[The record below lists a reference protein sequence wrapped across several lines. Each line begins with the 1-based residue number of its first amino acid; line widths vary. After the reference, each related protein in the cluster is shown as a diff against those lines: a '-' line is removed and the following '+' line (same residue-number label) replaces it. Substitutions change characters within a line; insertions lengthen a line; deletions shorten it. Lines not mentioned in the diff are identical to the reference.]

1 MAAREHVIIGTAGHV
16 DHGKTALVKALTGKD
31 ADTLAEEKRRG
42 LTIELGFIFLDDPAL
57 DKQIVFID
65 VPGHERFMK
74 TMVAGACTVDAAL
87 LVVAADEGISAQTIE
102 HLDILRMLG
111 INSGVIALTKADL
124 VDPERLEALGSEV
137 ADFVAGSFLSDAPI
151 IPVSAVTGAGVDEIK
166 SALVSLGRR
175 VRKRRDS
182 GTFRMPIDRVFT
194 IHGFGT
200 VIAGTIL
207 AGRVSVGDRIE
218 VFPDGIMA
226 KVRGMQIH
234 DRDVPESYIGRRTA
248 LNLQDTRKDD
258 LRRGQCAGTPGTLVP
273 TSRLD
278 ARLHLLKNCDDP
290 LKNRA
295 RVRLYIGTDEVV
307 SRLVLLDCDKLA
319 PGETAL
325 AQFVLEAPSV
335 AVPGDRFVI
344 RTLSPLRTIGGGTV
358 LDANPN
364 RHKRFDDKTLEALKK
379 LEGTL
384 ADVVEQAFV
393 SSGFV
398 PQSSAEVALSIGEAR
413 DAVGEVIESLH
424 ASKKLVKTAAGP
436 DRYLHAQAY
445 NELSQRL
452 VDILKSYFAEY
463 PHRLYMPEANLRSQF
478 LELADKQ
485 LFDTVMTELSH
496 KGVVYHKQ
504 GSRIALAGH
513 QITLDP
519 GDEALAQR
527 IEQDFAQAGFAAP
540 REEEVHHKID
550 TALDVFDRIMTSL
563 IEQEKLVRLDEKV
576 TYHRQYVQAAED
588 VITALIAQN
597 GSITVAQLRDKLGVS
612 RKYALALLEY
622 FDNIGLTRRSGD
634 RHVMK

>member
-16 DHGKTALVKALTGKD
+16 DHGKTALVKALTGVD

-42 LTIELGFIFLDDPAL
+42 LTIELGFVFLDDPAL
-57 DKQIVFID
+57 DQQIVFID

-111 INSGVIALTKADL
+111 IETGVIALTKADL
-124 VDPERLEALGSEV
+124 VDPERLEALGSDV
-137 ADFVAGSFLSDAPI
+137 AEFVASSFLSDAPI
-151 IPVSAVTGAGVDEIK
+151 VAVSAVTGAGVDDMR
-166 SALVSLGRR
+166 SALVSLGQK

-182 GTFRMPIDRVFT
+182 GILRMPIDRVFT
-194 IHGFGT
+194 MHGFGT

-207 AGRVSVGDRIE
+207 SGCVRGGDEIEIFPDRIK
-218 VFPDGIMA
+218 A
-226 KVRGMQIH
+226 KVRGIQIH
-234 DRDVPESYIGRRTA
+234 GQDVPESRIGRRTA
-248 LNLQDTRKDD
+248 LSLQDAKKEE
-258 LRRGQCAGTPGTLVP
+258 LRRGQCAGAPGSLTPTN
-273 TSRLD
+273 RLD
-278 ARLHLLKNCDDP
+278 ARLHLAQSYRQL
-290 LKNRA
+290 LKNRT
-295 RVRLYIGTDEVV
+295 RVRLHIGTDEVI
-307 SRLVLLDCDKLA
+307 SRLVLLDGDELPA
-319 PGETAL
+319 GESAL
-325 AQFVLEAPSV
+325 VQFVLEAPSV
-335 AVPGDRFVI
+335 AVRGDRFVI
-344 RTLSPLRTIGGGTV
+344 RTFSPLRTIGGGII
-358 LDANPN
+358 LDANPS
-364 RHKRFDDKTLEALKK
+364 RHKRFDPQPIEGLRK
-379 LEGTL
+379 LEGTIAEVIEQVFLRSRFVPKSL
-384 ADVVEQAFV
+384 ADI
-393 SSGFV
+393 
-398 PQSSAEVALSIGEAR
+398 ALTIGEPE
-413 DAVGEVIESLH
+413 DTVGELIESLH
-424 ASKKLVKTAAGP
+424 TSGKLVKTAAGP
-436 DRYLHAQAY
+436 DRYLHVEAY
-445 NELSQRL
+445 EELSEVL
-452 VDILKSYFAEY
+452 VDILKNYFAQY

-485 LFDTVMTELSH
+485 LFDTVMTELSR

-504 GSRIALAGH
+504 GSRVALADH

-519 GDEALAQR
+519 GDEALAER

-540 REEEVHHKID
+540 REEEVRHKID
-550 TALDVFDRIMTSL
+550 IALDVFDRIMTSL

-576 TYHRQYVQAAED
+576 TYHRQYVQAAAD